1 MTFKRM
7 ERALKEFFELDNR
20 YISVI
25 PKPYHDVAIEVALF
39 LKDLLQAKK
48 QPSWLKVYRL
58 LEELRGD
65 QWKLNDILLRGLEHQ
80 INNEKKKKREKH
92 EKKDR

>member
-1 MTFKRM
+1 MTFKRT
-7 ERALKEFFELDNR
+7 ERVLKEFFELDNR

-25 PKPYHDVAIEVALF
+25 PKPYHDVATELACF
-39 LKDLLQAKK
+39 LNDLLQAKK

-65 QWKLNDILLRGLEHQ
+65 QWKLNDILLRGLERQ
-80 INNEKKKKREKH
+80 INNEKKKREKH